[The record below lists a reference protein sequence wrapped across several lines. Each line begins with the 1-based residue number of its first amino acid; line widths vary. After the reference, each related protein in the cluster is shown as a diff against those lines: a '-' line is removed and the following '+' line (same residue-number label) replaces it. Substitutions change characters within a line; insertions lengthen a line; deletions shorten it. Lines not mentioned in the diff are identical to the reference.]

1 MIRSNLT
8 SLLRS
13 HSERSEES
21 RVAVASRVEECHE
34 VSLVRFSFPSII
46 LTLAAI
52 LVALLPVP
60 ARAQAPTSVY
70 AIQNAKIFTLAG
82 PPIENGTVLIRD
94 GKIAQVG
101 KDVTVPAGTK
111 VIDGKGLEVYPG
123 MFDPITQIGIEEV
136 PAVVAT
142 MDVSEIGLYNPDV
155 VAATAVNPT
164 SAHIPVTRA
173 SGVTEVLSVPG
184 VGGFF
189 GGGGGEVIGGQAS
202 ALNLAGWTNE
212 QMTIRRSVA
221 MAVNW
226 PTMQTQAFDF
236 STFSFRERPFK
247 EVKEEYEKKISD
259 LGDLFEQA
267 RHYSQAMQK
276 GPGGTY
282 ERDLKLE
289 ALVPVVEGKL
299 PLLVVANDSRDIK
312 NAVEFC
318 QKQNVKMILAGGQ
331 EAYKVKDLLK
341 QNNIPVVLQPT
352 ERLPYRPDEPYDE
365 ADSEPGQ
372 LFAAGVKIAFASFNT
387 SFSRRLPYYA
397 GTAVGYGLPHEE
409 ALKAVTR
416 NTAEIFGLG
425 DQLGTIE
432 PGKMANLIVTTGD
445 PLELNTELKYLFING
460 EQTSMENKHH
470 ELYEE
475 FSKRP

>member
-1 MIRSNLT
+1 M
-8 SLLRS
+8 
-13 HSERSEES
+13 
-21 RVAVASRVEECHE
+21 
-34 VSLVRFSFPSII
+34 
-46 LTLAAI
+46 
-52 LVALLPVP
+52 LVALLPTLS
-60 ARAQAPTSVY
+60 RAQTPTTTY
-70 AIQNAKIFTLAG
+70 AIQGAKIFTLAG

-101 KDVTVPAGTK
+101 RDVSVPAGAK
-111 VIDGKGLEVYPG
+111 IIDGKGLEIYPG
-123 MFDPITQIGIEEV
+123 MFDPVTQIGIDEV
-136 PAVVAT
+136 SAVASTLDVA
-142 MDVSEIGLYNPDV
+142 ELGLYNPDL

-173 SGVTEVLSVPG
+173 SGITEVLVVPG
-184 VGGFF
+184 VVGFF
-189 GGGGGEVIGGQAS
+189 GGGGSEVIGGQAS
-202 ALNLAGWTNE
+202 AINLAGWTNE
-212 QMTIRRSVA
+212 EMIIRRSVA
-221 MAVNW
+221 MAINW
-226 PTMQTQAFDF
+226 PVMQTQAFDLA
-236 STFSFRERPFK
+236 TFTLRERPFK
-247 EVKEEYEKKISD
+247 EVKEEYDKKVNG
-259 LGDLFEQA
+259 LGDLLEQA

-276 GPGGTY
+276 GPSGAT

-299 PLLVVANDSRDIK
+299 PVLVVANDARGIK

-318 QKQNVKMILAGGQ
+318 RKNHLKMILAGGQ

-341 QNNIPVVLQPT
+341 QENIPVVLQPT
-352 ERLPYRPDEPYDE
+352 ERLPFHQDEPYDE
-365 ADSEPGQ
+365 ADSEPSQ
-372 LFAAGVKIAFASFNT
+372 LFAAGIKIAFASFNT

-445 PLELNTELKYLFING
+445 PFELNTELKYLFING
-460 EQTSMENKHH
+460 QQTSMENKHH

-475 FSKRP
+475 FRGRP